1 MNTNAVDTVEIQDKK
16 PDINNKD
23 MEAEKISA
31 ERSQNST
38 SITKSD
44 VHTVIYLLLSYF
56 VYINIQDIK

>member
-16 PDINNKD
+16 QDINNKD